1 MDGGISAWGMQ
12 RSWEKHGDH
21 CLESKQPELWLGRN
35 VSLVLFIYFFSYFA
49 GGLSL
54 IFIFF
59 DLLILLEQDTEPK
72 IITKGLMMWEAWI
85 GDVYLKQ
92 AI

>member
-1 MDGGISAWGMQ
+1 METIAWKANSLSCGWGEMFL
-12 RSWEKHGDH
+12 RSY
-21 CLESKQPELWLGRN
+21 
-35 VSLVLFIYFFSYFA
+35 LFIFFSYFA

-85 GDVYLKQ
+85 RDVYLKQ